1 MHREASA
8 VGSLENFLQHLFMT
22 MLDIVDY
29 SESWRQRCMCY
40 DARCVRA
47 RGEIGDAWYELCTI
61 KLVNR

>member
-8 VGSLENFLQHLFMT
+8 VGSLENSLQHLFMT

-47 RGEIGDAWYELCTI
+47 RGEIGDA
-61 KLVNR
+61 